1 MSVETALLLSLEAFA
16 SVVCRLLSRAPLA
29 PVSVSRYLLNH
40 GLKYLGLSKQSAI
53 EEIDNRHPDQSCTFV
68 LLTLSLSPSLPRSLS
83 LSSLSL
89 HHYLALFL
97 YALSFSFSLSPC
109 GEDKLRQFDLYDG
122 VAKQSG
128 WQGHG
133 RWACCG
139 LGREDETVGTKTT
152 VYGVLK
158 THDQS
163 REKHGERAQEKRR
176 KFKPGK

>member
-1 MSVETALLLSLEAFA
+1 MCYKHCISLFLIRIPLVALGAILCRLQRYMQGPFRCGAKRLAVSISYSLYLSPLSL
-16 SVVCRLLSRAPLA
+16 SRITLSLVSLA
-29 PVSVSRYLLNH
+29 
-40 GLKYLGLSKQSAI
+40 
-53 EEIDNRHPDQSCTFV
+53 
-68 LLTLSLSPSLPRSLS
+68 LSLSPSLPRSLS